1 MHVLD
6 LLIGKKHGHKVSF
19 DKNHEDESQQNE
31 QQQRASTGASSSKA
45 APAAQALPGASD
57 AALHKQLQAQIQS
70 HMQNQHPQQQLQQPA
85 GQQQPA
91 QQQQDPGDPHKL
103 KQELKKLLRRAA
115 VSFRD
120 LNISVHEASHSSLAQ
135 LHDTA
140 GATGAAAHSATAPGL
155 TASRHRVAVEQK
167 KLAIIMVS
175 RGCPIH
181 PLTAAGVCAK
191 TPRTD
196 RVVQQPHVSLTAK
209 PHVGAGSSAGREHS
223 KGTRQLKIRCCID
236 AAMCTC
242 TAAAPAAHIACN
254 AHHAWAHCIRAGQ
267 CYKMTTLV
275 HQQHQP

>member
-196 RVVQQPHVSLTAK
+196 RVVQQPHVSDNAK

-223 KGTRQLKIRCCID
+223 KGTRQLKI
-236 AAMCTC
+236 
-242 TAAAPAAHIACN
+242 
-254 AHHAWAHCIRAGQ
+254 
-267 CYKMTTLV
+267 
-275 HQQHQP
+275 